1 MSNAG
6 EAGVKKHS
14 SWGAV
19 GIDGLGPGNGSKS
32 LGLYFLTDYQ
42 ISHFTHFSSRFF
54 SPVAPQGLT
63 SPLQVPSLPR
73 AWCCQC
79 CCHAVWWAQTSPFC
93 QLFVKI
99 AAPLQA
105 LGTLRLVLLCQGFS
119 IPHLDPQRCEVKRR
133 DLPVTCL
140 HPFFHPWNQIMG

>member
-19 GIDGLGPGNGSKS
+19 GIDGLGLENGFKS

-63 SPLQVPSLPR
+63 SPLQVPSLVLG
-73 AWCCQC
+73 
-79 CCHAVWWAQTSPFC
+79 AVSVAAT
-93 QLFVKI
+93 LF
-99 AAPLQA
+99 
-105 LGTLRLVLLCQGFS
+105 GGHRL
-119 IPHLDPQRCEVKRR
+119 HLFASF
-133 DLPVTCL
+133 L
-140 HPFFHPWNQIMG
+140 